1 MWKTFSV
8 VLADNT
14 GVVCKKATVSL
25 ITAVFGLRHDLT
37 LPVETLANLKL
48 KLYKFKDIFK
58 KFLRTKKL
66 AVIRGR
72 GNWEVARHWRK
83 VLPDTAKLERNR

>member
-1 MWKTFSV
+1 M
-8 VLADNT
+8 
-14 GVVCKKATVSL
+14 CKKATVSL

-72 GNWEVARHWRK
+72 GNWEVARHLRK